1 LIIDI
6 LDGNALT
13 SKLLRFF
20 SPSWTNG
27 AQGVLDAGCPLCA
40 TKPKRPLTKCTGLLR
55 VVVPSKGAKVADL
68 KKSENPIP
76 NLHTSVNALI
86 TPPF

>member
-1 LIIDI
+1 M
-6 LDGNALT
+6 
-13 SKLLRFF
+13 
-20 SPSWTNG
+20 
-27 AQGVLDAGCPLCA
+27 
-40 TKPKRPLTKCTGLLR
+40 KCTGLLR